1 MSASRAVTASVL
13 CLALAGWSSAALA
26 ELGATPDGYA
36 ASTVTE
42 RLNQPVSQDLEFV
55 DHTGKTVRFGD
66 YLDDGKPVLLT
77 LNYYTCQTLCS
88 TQLNGLLNGLKDLD
102 WTAGEEFRI
111 VTVSIDPSEGPEVA
125 AGKRSSYLQEL
136 GRGPDVEWQFLTGT
150 EENVRAL
157 ANDIGYGY
165 AYDENSGQWAHPA
178 VLTFIAPEGYV
189 ARYLYGIIYP
199 PRDLKFALMEAAEG
213 RVGSPVEKLVL
224 SCFRYDDSTGEYTPA
239 ALGVMRLGG
248 IATLMAMGGLG
259 AVMWRRERNTRQN
272 RSASA

>member
-1 MSASRAVTASVL
+1 MTWSRAATASL
-13 CLALAGWSSAALA
+13 LSLAIAGWSGVAMA
-26 ELGATPDGYA
+26 ELGETPEGYA

-42 RLNQPVSQDLEFV
+42 KLGEQLDTDLAFV
-55 DHTGKTVRFGD
+55 DHTGKTVSLGD
-66 YLDDGKPVLLT
+66 YLQDDKPVLLT
-77 LNYYTCQTLCS
+77 LNYYTCETLCS
-88 TQLNGLLNGLKDLD
+88 TQLNGLLTGLQELD
-102 WTAGEEFRI
+102 WKAGEQFRI
-111 VTVSIDPSEGPEVA
+111 VTVSFDPSEGPELA
-125 AGKRSSYLQEL
+125 AGKRARYLQEL
-136 GRGPDVEWQFLTGT
+136 DRGADVEWHFLTGT

-157 ANDIGYGY
+157 ANSIGYGY
-165 AYDENSGQWAHPA
+165 AYDEESGQWAHPA
-178 VLTFIAPEGYV
+178 VLTFLAPEGYV

-248 IATLMAMGGLG
+248 IFTLVAMGGLG
-259 AVMWRRERNTRQN
+259 AVMWRRERSTKQN

>member
-1 MSASRAVTASVL
+1 M
-13 CLALAGWSSAALA
+13 A
-26 ELGATPDGYA
+26 ELGETPEGYA

-42 RLNQPVSQDLEFV
+42 KLSEPVDTQLAFV
-55 DHTGKTVRFGD
+55 DHTGKAVTLGD
-66 YLDDGKPVLLT
+66 YLQDDKPVLLT
-77 LNYYTCQTLCS
+77 LNYYNCETLCS
-88 TQLNGLLNGLKDLD
+88 TQLNGLLQGLQELD
-102 WTAGEEFRI
+102 WNAGEQFRI
-111 VTVSIDPSEGPEVA
+111 VTVSIDPSEGPELA
-125 AGKRSSYLQEL
+125 AGKRARYLQEL
-136 GRGPDVEWQFLTGT
+136 DRGADVEWHFLTGS

-157 ANDIGYGY
+157 ANSIGYGY

-178 VLTFIAPEGYV
+178 VLTFLAPQGYV
-189 ARYLYGIIYP
+189 ARYLYGIIYT

-248 IATLMAMGGLG
+248 IVTLVAMGGLG
-259 AVMWRRERNTRQN
+259 AVMWRRERSAKQN